1 MEEVKKY
8 HLRAKINGGFG
19 WAFIVTALVAMAGL
33 VVSLIM
39 LGLGNEHMFLL
50 GILAGSFAGGALLCG
65 LFGYLLVREGEIIH
79 RRELDA
85 LERADGEE
93 SFFIGEDTMVTFEEE
108 GISIHNSERA
118 ISVPYKELRFI
129 SVCTRRKPQEKGE
142 WSVLIETPASYV
154 VKKAKKGEP
163 PVLIQAEGKERL
175 YRALERH
182 SIVLLGEKR
191 EAQNAQN
198 GAQKFT
204 RMQKYDLP
212 DRAKRKRALWFLL
225 LGVLLTGGG
234 VGLMFYMS
242 AIGAPVIVVG
252 GYIVLRAIASYQRGK
267 RVFAVYR
274 EGLYLAELSSRD
286 SFFLKWGEI
295 EKIVPAEA
303 EKQEILRANC
313 LYGAYDLPRPE
324 GAYEYLKA
332 HFPEKCGK

>member
-1 MEEVKKY
+1 MEESKKY
-8 HLRAKINGGFG
+8 HLRAKINDGFG
-19 WAFIVTALVAMAGL
+19 WAFIVIALVAMAGL
-33 VVSLIM
+33 VVCLIM

-50 GILAGSFAGGALLCG
+50 GILAGGFAGGALLCG
-65 LFGYLLVREGEIIH
+65 LLGYLLVRKGEALH
-79 RRELDA
+79 RLERDA

-93 SFFIGEDTMVTFEEE
+93 SFFIGEDTMVTFGEE

-118 ISVPYKELRFI
+118 IAVPYGELRFL
-129 SVCTRRKPQEKGE
+129 SVCTRRKPREKGE

-175 YRALERH
+175 YRALEKH
-182 SIVLLGEKR
+182 SLVLLGEK
-191 EAQNAQN
+191 EAQKAQN

-252 GYIVLRAIASYQRGK
+252 GYIILRAIASYQRGK

-286 SFFLKWGEI
+286 SFFLKWE
-295 EKIVPAEA
+295 EVEEIVPAEA
-303 EKQEILRANC
+303 EKQKILRANC
-313 LYGAYDLPRPE
+313 LYGAYDLPRPD